1 MMTITTKEEL
11 FSRLQSH
18 HTALRS
24 YGVRQYGVFGSFV
37 RDEPQETSDIDLLV
51 EFEPGQK
58 TFTNFINLAFYLED
72 VLGRKMDVVTKES
85 LSPHIGPHILQE
97 VEYVTLT
104 T

>member
-1 MMTITTKEEL
+1 MTITTKAEL

-18 HTALRS
+18 HAALRS

-58 TFTNFINLAFYLED
+58 TFTNFIDLAFYLED
-72 VLGRKMDVVTKES
+72 VLGRRVEVVTKEA